1 MKILKVLLAAAAASI
16 VSSAV
21 LSGQILIHDPYARV
35 SSKSA
40 KSGAAFM
47 AIHNHS
53 SESDVLI
60 SVESTIAQK
69 VELHTHKEVDGVMKM
84 TKLEDGIVIPGMGHH
99 VLKRAGDHVMFMGL
113 TQSLQHGDEIAV
125 TLIFQRS
132 GSVKLTIPVDLERS
146 GKVKHDR

>member
-1 MKILKVLLAAAAASI
+1 MKILKASLAATAASI
-16 VSSAV
+16 MSSAV
-21 LSGQILIHDPYARV
+21 LSGDIMIHDPYARV

-60 SVESTIAQK
+60 SVASTVAKK

-84 TKLEDGIVIPGMGHH
+84 IKLEDGIVIPGMGHYA
-99 VLKRAGDHVMFMGL
+99 LKRGGDHVMFMGL
-113 TQSLQHGDEIAV
+113 TQSLQHGDKITV
-125 TLIFQRS
+125 TLIFERS
-132 GSVKLTIPVDLERS
+132 GNVKLTIPVDLERT
-146 GKVKHDR
+146 GKVKHDH

>member
-1 MKILKVLLAAAAASI
+1 MKILKALLAATAASI
-16 VSSAV
+16 IPSAV
-21 LSGQILIHDPYARV
+21 LAGDIMIHDSYARV

-60 SVESTIAQK
+60 SVASTVAKK

-84 TKLEDGIVIPGMGHH
+84 IKLENGILIPGMGHH
-99 VLKRAGDHVMFMGL
+99 ALKRGGDHVMLMGL
-113 TQSLQHGDEIAV
+113 TQSLQHGDEIGI
-125 TLIFQRS
+125 TLIFERS
-132 GSVKLTIPVDLERS
+132 GGIKLRIPVDLERTD
-146 GKVKHDR
+146 KVKHDH

>member
-1 MKILKVLLAAAAASI
+1 MKILKSLLAATVISVI
-16 VSSAV
+16 SSAV
-21 LSGQILIHDPYARV
+21 LAGDIIIHDPYARV

-60 SVESTIAQK
+60 SVESNVAQK

-84 TKLEDGIVIPGMGHH
+84 IKLKDGIIIPGMGHH
-99 VLKRAGDHVMFMGL
+99 TLKRGGDHVMFMGL
-113 TQSLQHGDEIAV
+113 TQSLQHGDEIVV
-125 TLIFQRS
+125 TLIFERS
-132 GSVKLTIPVDLERS
+132 GSVKLTLPIDLERT
-146 GKVKHDR
+146 GKVKHDH

>member
-1 MKILKVLLAAAAASI
+1 MKIIKALLAAAAASVI
-16 VSSAV
+16 SSVV
-21 LSGQILIHDPYARV
+21 LAGDIMIHDPYARV

-60 SVESTIAQK
+60 SVESNVAQK

-84 TKLEDGIVIPGMGHH
+84 IKLKDGIIIPGMGHH
-99 VLKRAGDHVMFMGL
+99 ALKRGGDHVMFMGL
-113 TQSLQHGDEIAV
+113 TQSLQHGDEIVV
-125 TLIFQRS
+125 TLIFKRT
-132 GSVKLTIPVDLERS
+132 GSVTLTFPVNLERTD
-146 GKVKHDR
+146 KVKHDH

>member
-1 MKILKVLLAAAAASI
+1 MQILKALLAASAASAI
-16 VSSAV
+16 SCAV
-21 LSGQILIHDPYARV
+21 LAGDIMIHDPYARV

-60 SVESTIAQK
+60 SVASTVAKK

-84 TKLEDGIVIPGMGHH
+84 IKLEDGIVIPGMGHH
-99 VLKRAGDHVMFMGL
+99 SLKRGSDHVMFMGL
-113 TQSLQHGDEIAV
+113 TQSLQHGDKIAV
-125 TLIFQRS
+125 ILIFERS
-132 GSVKLTIPVDLERS
+132 GSLKLTIPVDLERT
-146 GKVKHDR
+146 GKVKHDH

>member
-1 MKILKVLLAAAAASI
+1 MKILKALLAATAASI
-16 VSSAV
+16 ISSAV
-21 LSGQILIHDPYARV
+21 LAGDIMIHDSYARV

-60 SVESTIAQK
+60 SVASTVAKK

-84 TKLEDGIVIPGMGHH
+84 IKLENGILIPGMGHH
-99 VLKRAGDHVMFMGL
+99 ALKRGSDHVMFMGL

-125 TLIFQRS
+125 ILIFERA
-132 GSVKLTIPVDLERS
+132 GSVKLTIPVDLERTN
-146 GKVKHDR
+146 KVKHDH